1 MHKWI
6 MSGVFFAACALAI
19 VLMFTLP
26 GKEEAAQEA
35 KPSMPEVAMDA
46 GQAETLVKANCI
58 SCHGDQLQGGVGP
71 ALANIG
77 SKDDV
82 EKIYSTIVK
91 GKGGMPSFKGRLQD
105 EEIAHIA
112 MWLAEKK

>member
-26 GKEEAAQEA
+26 GKEEVAKEA
-35 KPSMPEVAMDA
+35 KPTMPEVTLDA

-71 ALANIG
+71 SLQKIG
-77 SKDDV
+77 SQDDV
-82 EKIYSTIVK
+82 DKIYSTILK
-91 GKGGMPSFKGRLQD
+91 GKGGMPSFKSKLKE
-105 EEIAHIA
+105 EEIANIA
-112 MWLAEKK
+112 MWLSAKK